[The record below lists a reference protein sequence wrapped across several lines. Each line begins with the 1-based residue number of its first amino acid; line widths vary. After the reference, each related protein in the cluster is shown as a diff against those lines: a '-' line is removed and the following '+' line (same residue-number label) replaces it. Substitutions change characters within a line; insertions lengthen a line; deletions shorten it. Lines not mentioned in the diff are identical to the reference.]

1 MIVTSLEKM
10 EKIVKG
16 NNNLSWIGWDV
27 VDLKRSDSARTAV
40 NGVRV
45 KGLWY
50 MQRVYKVTR
59 NGWDRN
65 ATFVYQ
71 FCYQFLLFW

>member
-1 MIVTSLEKM
+1 VVITNLEKM
-10 EKIVKG
+10 EKIVKA
-16 NNNLSWIGWDV
+16 NSNLSWVGWDV

-59 NGWDRN
+59 NGWDIPNR
-65 ATFVYQ
+65 YRG
-71 FCYQFLLFW
+71 